1 MHAVPLWKWLVILGS
16 VLVGIYYLYP
26 SFIWYTYPP
35 DIRNSTDPKTPE
47 IMEIDQKLA
56 EIRSAT
62 GEARNETAL
71 RELETERQE
80 LTDSLHKLRK
90 RALPLGL
97 DLAGGMHV
105 VLEIAKSP
113 GAEESTAEE
122 KAENQQEGMQTLLDQ
137 ALTVYRARIDKLG
150 LTEPVVEK
158 QPPNRILI
166 QIPGV
171 KNPDDV
177 LGILRATAR
186 LVFKLTAPPE
196 LFIRTIDAVIRANPA
211 LEGRLRPPA
220 SSVQT
225 EVAEEDVASVS
236 RALKASALEVPP
248 GYSFMWGPLEI
259 RRDTGQKYRILSLIE
274 DKTQMGGETL
284 LRANVD
290 FQTTVVTQ
298 PIVSFEFNREGT
310 AQFARI
316 TTENVQKNLA
326 IILDGVVYSTP
337 LIKQPIRGG
346 SGMIEG
352 SFTTE
357 DASALAIVME
367 AGALKTDV
375 RIIENRSIGPSL
387 GMDSI
392 KQGFTAAMW
401 GLIITIVF
409 MVVYYAVAGVL
420 ADFALLLNLFLL
432 IASMAMLQ
440 ASLTLPGI
448 AGVILTI
455 GMSVDANVLVFE
467 RIREEIKGRLTG
479 AAPAA
484 IERGYSR
491 ALSAILDGNVTTILT
506 ALILMQYG
514 TGPIK
519 GFAVS
524 LTVGLVISMFTALF
538 VTRVFQDWRAV
549 GRKNDELSMGTLRFM
564 ENTQIDFMKI
574 APPFIVISIVVIV
587 VTMSYTLFNWSKI
600 LGLELTGGTMV
611 RLHFEQPTDIE
622 KVRDQLTNDL
632 KLESASIQELGTES
646 KEFIVRVKKG
656 TAIPEDQQVVQVLPD
671 DGSVGERMST
681 GVIRT
686 RENEPEVDLG
696 NYIVAGLDKLNE
708 EFKVNIA
715 GMESFAASFG
725 GEMATKGLIIVV
737 FSWVAILAYVS
748 FRFQFAYAAAAVVAL
763 VHDVLVSLGMLG
775 FAHVFGYPRELN
787 LSVIAALLTI
797 IGYSVNDTIVIFDR
811 IRENRRG
818 SRETLRDIINKS
830 VNQTLSRTIITNMTV
845 MMVVTILFFFGGD
858 VINDF
863 AYVLMIGSIS
873 GSYSTIFIAG
883 YLLYQWQGR
892 KEILRAKG

>member
-1 MHAVPLWKWLVILGS
+1 MRAVPLWKWLVILAS
-16 VLVGIYYLYP
+16 ILVGAYYLYP
-26 SFIWYTYPP
+26 SLIWYSYPP

-47 IMEIDQKLA
+47 ILEIDQKLA

-71 RELETERQE
+71 RELETKRQE
-80 LTDSLHKLRK
+80 LTDSLHRLRR

-105 VLEIAKSP
+105 VLEIAKTQ
-113 GAEESTAEE
+113 GAEGSTAEARVN
-122 KAENQQEGMQTLLDQ
+122 AEQEGMQTLLDQ

-186 LVFKLTAPPE
+186 LVFKLTAPPDV
-196 LFIRTIDAVIRANPA
+196 FVRTMDAVIKANPA
-211 LEGRLRPPA
+211 LRDRLNL
-220 SSVQT
+220 SSQSVQVD
-225 EVAEEDVASVS
+225 VAEEDIASVS

-248 GYSFMWGPLEI
+248 GYSFMWGPLEV
-259 RRDTGQKYRILSLIE
+259 RKETGEKFRILSLIE
-274 DKTQMGGETL
+274 EKTQMGGETL
-284 LRANVD
+284 IRANVD
-290 FQTTVVTQ
+290 FQTNVVTQ

-316 TTENVQKNLA
+316 TTENVHKNLA

-337 LIKQPIRGG
+337 VIKGPIRGG
-346 SGMIEG
+346 SGIIEG

-357 DASALAIVME
+357 DAAALAIVME

-375 RIIENRSIGPSL
+375 RIIENRSVGPSL

-392 KQGFTAAMW
+392 VQGFTAAMW
-401 GLIITIVF
+401 GLVATAIF

-420 ADFALLLNLFLL
+420 ADIALLLNLFLL
-432 IASMAMLQ
+432 VASMAMLQ

-448 AGVILTI
+448 AGIILTI

-467 RIREEIKGRLTG
+467 RMREEIRGRLGG
-479 AAPAA
+479 AATAA
-484 IERGYSR
+484 VERGYSR
-491 ALSAILDGNVTTILT
+491 ALSAIMDGNITTILT

-524 LTVGLVISMFTALF
+524 LTVGLLISMFTALF
-538 VTRVFQDWRAV
+538 VTRVFQDWRAI
-549 GRKNDELSMGTLRFM
+549 GKKNEELSLGSLRFM
-564 ENTQIDFMKI
+564 DNTNFDFLKI
-574 APPFIVISIVVIV
+574 APPFIAVSIVVIV
-587 VTMSYTLFNWSKI
+587 VTMGYTLTNWSKI

-622 KVRDQLTNDL
+622 MVRGQLTNDL
-632 KLESASIQELGTES
+632 KLDSASIQELGSES

-656 TAIPEDQQVVQVLPD
+656 TTIPEDQQVVQVLSD
-671 DGSVGERMST
+671 DGSEGERMTT

-686 RENEPEVDLG
+686 RGNEPEVDLG
-696 NYIVAGLDKLNE
+696 NYIVAGLDKLNT
-708 EFKVNIA
+708 EFKVTIV

-725 GEMATKGLIIVV
+725 GEMARNGLIIVI

-748 FRFQFAYAAAAVVAL
+748 LRFQFAYAAAAVVAL
-763 VHDVLVSLGMLG
+763 IHDVLVSLGLLG
-775 FAHVFGYPRELN
+775 FAHVFGYQRELN

-830 VNQTLSRTIITNMTV
+830 VNQTLSRSIITNLTV

-863 AYVLMIGSIS
+863 SYVLMIGSIS

-883 YLLYQWQGR
+883 YLLFQLQGR
-892 KEILRAKG
+892 KETLRSKG

>member
-1 MHAVPLWKWLVILGS
+1 MRAVPLWKWMVILFS
-16 VLVGIYYLYP
+16 VLVGVYYLYP
-26 SFIWYTYPP
+26 SFVWYRYPP
-35 DIRNSTDPKTPE
+35 DIRNAVDPKTPE
-47 IMEIDQKLA
+47 ILAIDQQLA

-62 GEARNETAL
+62 GEARSETAIK
-71 RELETERQE
+71 ELETERQE
-80 LTDSLHKLRK
+80 LTDSLHRLRK

-105 VLEIAKSP
+105 VLEIAEASGTEKSAKP
-113 GAEESTAEE
+113 RVQNEQLA
-122 KAENQQEGMQTLLDQ
+122 GMQTLLDQ

-186 LVFKLTAPPE
+186 LVFKLTAPPD
-196 LFIRTIDAVIRANPA
+196 LFTRTIDAVIRANPA
-211 LEGRLRPPA
+211 LEDRLRPR
-220 SSVQT
+220 SDSVQS

-236 RALKASALEVPP
+236 RALKASAMEVPP
-248 GYSFMWGPLEI
+248 GYSFMWGPLEVTKE
-259 RRDTGQKYRILSLIE
+259 TGRKFRILSLIE
-274 DKTQMGGETL
+274 EKTQMGGETL
-284 LRANVD
+284 TRANVD
-290 FQTTVVTQ
+290 FQTGVVTQ
-298 PIVSFEFNREGT
+298 PIVSFEFNRDGT

-316 TTENVQKNLA
+316 TTENVHKNLA

-337 LIKQPIRGG
+337 TIKGPITGG
-346 SGMIEG
+346 NGMIEG

-357 DASALAIVME
+357 TAAALAIVME

-392 KQGFTAAMW
+392 TQGFTAATW
-401 GLIITIVF
+401 GLVVTVVF
-409 MVVYYAVAGVL
+409 MIVYYALAGVF
-420 ADFALLLNLFLL
+420 ADIALLLNLFLL

-448 AGVILTI
+448 AGIILTI

-467 RIREEIKGRLTG
+467 RMREEIKGR
-479 AAPAA
+479 AAGLAA
-484 IERGYSR
+484 AAVDRGYSR
-491 ALSAILDGNVTTILT
+491 ALSAILDGNLTTILT

-519 GFAVS
+519 GFAIS
-524 LTVGLVISMFTALF
+524 LTVGLIISMFTALF

-549 GRKNDELSMGTLRFM
+549 GRKNEDLSLGSLRFM
-564 ENTQIDFMKI
+564 ENTQVDFLKL
-574 APPFIVISIVVIV
+574 APVFMAVSAVVIV

-600 LGLELTGGTMV
+600 QGLELTGGTMV
-611 RLHFEQPTDIE
+611 RIHFEQPTDIE
-622 KVRDQLTNDL
+622 KIRGQLTNDL
-632 KLESASIQELGTES
+632 KLESASIQELGSES
-646 KEFIVRVKKG
+646 KEFIIRVKKG
-656 TAIPEDQQVVQVLPD
+656 TTIPEDQSVVQVLPD
-671 DGSVGERMST
+671 DGSTGERMTT

-686 RENEPEVDLG
+686 RGDEPEVDLG
-696 NYIVAGLDKLNE
+696 NYIVAGLDKVNDQ
-708 EFKVNIA
+708 FKVSIV

-725 GEMATKGLIIVV
+725 GEMASKGLIVV
-737 FSWVAILAYVS
+737 ILSWVAILVYVS

-763 VHDVLVSLGMLG
+763 VHDVLISLGMLG
-775 FAHVFGYPRELN
+775 FAHVFGVPRELN
-787 LSVIAALLTI
+787 LTVIAALLTI

-818 SRETLRDIINKS
+818 SRESLREIINKS
-830 VNQTLSRTIITNMTV
+830 VNQTLSRSIITNMTV
-845 MMVVTILFFFGGD
+845 LMVVALLFLFGGD

-863 AYVLMIGSIS
+863 AYVLLIGSIS
-873 GSYSTIFIAG
+873 GTYSTIFIAG
-883 YLLYQWQGR
+883 YLLYYWQGR
-892 KEILRAKG
+892 KETLRAKA

>member
-1 MHAVPLWKWLVILGS
+1 MRAVPLWKWLVILFS
-16 VLVGIYYLYP
+16 LLVGAYYLYP
-26 SFIWYTYPP
+26 SFIWYSYPP

-47 IMEIDQKLA
+47 ILAIDAQLA

-62 GEARNETAL
+62 GEARSDTAL
-71 RELETERQE
+71 RELETERQD
-80 LTDSLHKLRK
+80 LTDSLHRLRK

-105 VLEIAKSP
+105 VLEIAKSQ
-113 GAEESTAEE
+113 GAETSTAEE
-122 KAENQQEGMQTLLDQ
+122 KTGTDQEGMQTLLDQ

-186 LVFKLTAPPE
+186 LVFKLTAPPDV
-196 LFIRTIDAVIRANPA
+196 FVRTMDAVIRANPV
-211 LEGRLRPPA
+211 LEDRLRPPA
-220 SSVQT
+220 SSVQVD
-225 EVAEEDVASVS
+225 VAEEDIASVS

-248 GYSFMWGPLEI
+248 GYSFMWGPLEV
-259 RRDTGQKYRILSLIE
+259 RKETGAKFRILSLIE

-284 LRANVD
+284 IRANVD
-290 FQTTVVTQ
+290 FQTNVVTQ

-316 TTENVQKNLA
+316 TTENVHKNLA

-337 LIKQPIRGG
+337 VIKGPIRGG
-346 SGMIEG
+346 SGIIEG

-357 DASALAIVME
+357 DAAALAIVME

-375 RIIENRSIGPSL
+375 RIIENRSVGPSL

-392 KQGFTAAMW
+392 VQGFTAAMW
-401 GLIITIVF
+401 GLIITAIF
-409 MVVYYAVAGVL
+409 MMVYYAVAGVL
-420 ADFALLLNLFLL
+420 ADIALLLNLFLL

-448 AGVILTI
+448 AGIILTI

-467 RIREEIKGRLTG
+467 RMREEIRGRLTG
-479 AAPAA
+479 AATAA
-484 IERGYSR
+484 VERGYSR
-491 ALSAILDGNVTTILT
+491 ALSAILDGNITTILT

-524 LTVGLVISMFTALF
+524 LTVGLLISMFTALF
-538 VTRVFQDWRAV
+538 VTRVFQDWRAI
-549 GRKNDELSMGTLRFM
+549 GKKNEELSLGSLRFM
-564 ENTQIDFMKI
+564 DNTNIDFIKI
-574 APPFIVISIVVIV
+574 APPFIVASIVVIV
-587 VTMSYTLFNWSKI
+587 VTMGYTLTNWSKI

-622 KVRDQLTNDL
+622 MVRGQLTNDL
-632 KLESASIQELGTES
+632 KLDAASIQELGSDS

-656 TAIPEDQQVVQVLPD
+656 TTIPEDQQIVQVLAD
-671 DGSVGERMST
+671 DGSEGERVNT
-681 GVIRT
+681 GIIRT
-686 RENEPEVDLG
+686 RGNEPEVDLG
-696 NYIVAGLDKLNE
+696 NYIMAGLDKLNA
-708 EFKVNIA
+708 EFKVSIVS
-715 GMESFAASFG
+715 MESFAASFG
-725 GEMATKGLIIVV
+725 GEMARNGMIIVI

-748 FRFQFAYAAAAVVAL
+748 FRFQFAYAAATVVAL
-763 VHDVLVSLGMLG
+763 IHDVLISLGMLG
-775 FAHVFGYPRELN
+775 
-787 LSVIAALLTI
+787 
-797 IGYSVNDTIVIFDR
+797 
-811 IRENRRG
+811 
-818 SRETLRDIINKS
+818 
-830 VNQTLSRTIITNMTV
+830 
-845 MMVVTILFFFGGD
+845 
-858 VINDF
+858 
-863 AYVLMIGSIS
+863 
-873 GSYSTIFIAG
+873 
-883 YLLYQWQGR
+883 
-892 KEILRAKG
+892 